1 MMPLYEALAL
11 SSRTSFFTHMNMN
24 NKLGLALLLLDGC
37 IPHTALIHPIGSK
50 AVHMWAGYRFLLESC
65 NSVHLSLVR
74 PGRLSVHTM
83 VLLRN
88 RISWDIVRYYNQE
101 IYLDRLIPERD
112 HPRLNPGRKLL
123 PRVPHI
129 CALKRLLGIFHL
141 ARYHDYRLPSLCIKV
156 AARRVTWCAP
166 WSPLLIHIW
175 RSRRH
180 EDKSLG
186 GNGGF
191 VTWVFDIQTMVIGS
205 LSFIY
210 SLLNQARLLHQKEL
224 CFTLVKCQSFLPK
237 SSTKCSKPSMQLWS
251 KW

>member
-112 HPRLNPGRKLL
+112 HPRRNPGRKLWH
-123 PRVPHI
+123 RVPHI
-129 CALKRLLGIFHL
+129 CALKRLLGIFYP
-141 ARYHDYRLPSLCIKV
+141 ARNHDYRLPSLCIRV
-156 AARRVTWCAP
+156 AARRVTWDAR
-166 WSPLLIHIW
+166 WSQLFIDLW
-175 RSRRH
+175 RGRWH
-180 EDKSLG
+180 ENKSPG
-186 GNGGF
+186 GNTGF
-191 VTWVFDIQTMVIGS
+191 FTWVFDILTMAMGS
-205 LSFIY
+205 FGS
-210 SLLNQARLLHQKEL
+210 
-224 CFTLVKCQSFLPK
+224 
-237 SSTKCSKPSMQLWS
+237 
-251 KW
+251 